1 MITGYKFTADERR
14 NIFYVT
20 LSCFNEKQHWDG
32 WYTTDCIVEKI
43 ENANTG
49 ETVDEIQGF
58 AYANFTYRVGEHIT
72 GRKIFYCHS
81 IQELFDMY
89 HIEKRNGIVRRG
101 TLITNFKYM
110 QRYYEAHAQKQRELA
125 EQYNEIMERRRKNEE
140 HRQERRNRAIE
151 REKLRQ
157 ERINRAIEREERC
170 QKMMNLAVERKEINQ
185 RMRNRMTEYAK
196 KRGWIE
202 ADVE

>member
-20 LSCFNEKQHWDG
+20 LSCFNEKQYWDG

-49 ETVDEIQGF
+49 KTVDEIQGS
-58 AYANFTYRVGEHIT
+58 AYFNFTYRVGEHIT
-72 GRKIFYCHS
+72 GQKIFYCHS

-110 QRYYEAHAQKQRELA
+110 QRYCEAHAQKQRELA

-157 ERINRAIEREERC
+157 ERINRAIEREERR
-170 QKMMNLAVERKEINQ
+170 QKKMNLAVERKEINQ